1 MGKHV
6 AIPFILFLS
15 AVLCG
20 AAGPEE
26 TNILNQV
33 SPKLRRFLIEHPT
46 ALRPLTN
53 VLSAAFADRKLR
65 LYYFYSDDAS
75 VLQAYHEYPQDSV
88 VAIFILENQLPSDEF
103 ISLLFEA
110 QNSTSEK
117 QFLNY
122 CAEATSGSISK
133 TDFAL
138 GVGKLE
144 FDATKRTRDLLKDIK
159 MGRGEINKS
168 QFYKVFRAVPD
179 DFAEFLIYTK
189 KVSLPPR
196 DLIKEYGARYD
207 LLRKEAP
214 K

>member
-6 AIPFILFLS
+6 VIPFFLLS
-15 AVLCG
+15 AFLCA
-20 AAGPEE
+20 AAGARE

-33 SPKLRRFLIEHPT
+33 SPKLQQFLMEHPT

-53 VLSAAFADRKLR
+53 VLSAAFADRTLR
-65 LYYFYSDDAS
+65 LYYLYSDDESVPRAS
-75 VLQAYHEYPQDSV
+75 HDYPEESV
-88 VAIFILENQLPSDEF
+88 VAIFIRENQQPSDEF

-117 QFLNY
+117 QFLNL

-133 TDFAL
+133 NDFAQDF
-138 GVGKLE
+138 GRLE
-144 FDATKRTRDLLKDIK
+144 FDAAKRTRDFLKDIK

-168 QFYKVFRAVPD
+168 HYYKLFRAVPD
-179 DFAEFLIYTK
+179 DFEEFLIYTK
-189 KVSLPPR
+189 NVSSPPR
-196 DLIKEYGARYD
+196 DLIKEYEAKYD